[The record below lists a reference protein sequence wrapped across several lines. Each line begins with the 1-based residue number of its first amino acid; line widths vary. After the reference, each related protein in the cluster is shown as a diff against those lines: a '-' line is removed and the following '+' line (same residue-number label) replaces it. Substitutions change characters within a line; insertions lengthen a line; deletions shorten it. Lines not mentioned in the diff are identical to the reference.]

1 MVAPPGSILSI
12 EQFIEKVSW
21 PGTLPS
27 AVREG
32 EGPSAQVPQQVQD
45 ASFEATI
52 PGAFDFSGADVEMR
66 PDEVVPPE
74 PIVPF
79 THEITE
85 PAESQL

>member
-1 MVAPPGSILSI
+1 MSV

-27 AVREG
+27 VVREG

-52 PGAFDFSGADVEMR
+52 PRDFDFSGAGVEMR
-66 PDEVVPPE
+66 PDEDVLPE
-74 PIVPF
+74 PIVPVI
-79 THEITE
+79 HETVE
-85 PAESQL
+85 AGES